1 MLISALVLM
10 LAGILVVVVSE
21 RAASG
26 RLGINSLAGIRT
38 GALMASEAAW
48 TAGHRA
54 ARIPTDL
61 AGLVLFLAGAVA
73 QVFRLGEP
81 ATGAIVVS
89 AAVASVVLIVI
100 GAVVAT
106 PAANRALIDDLAAE

>member
-1 MLISALVLM
+1 MLISAIVLM
-10 LAGILVVVVSE
+10 FSGILVVVISE

-38 GALMASEAAW
+38 SALMASEAAW

-54 ARIPTDL
+54 ARIPLGL
-61 AGLVLFLAGAVA
+61 AGVVLFLAGGVA
-73 QVFRLGEP
+73 LAFRLGEP
-81 ATGAIVVS
+81 ATGAIVLS

-100 GAVVAT
+100 AAVVAT
-106 PAANRALIDDLAAE
+106 PAANRALVDDLAAE